1 MARGFF
7 GGRKTPRSA
16 EETVN
21 WPQLPGTVE
30 RPHAE
35 GVDVPALDLPALD
48 LPALDL
54 PALAYV
60 MSSTTEAPAA
70 TPEAELLER
79 IAAFRGSVADALF
92 EVSKDY
98 QILCNLAHA
107 DIKACDETI
116 DELRRRLSGNVH
128 YTVLAKLDEVYA
140 LVEAQVGAK

>member
-21 WPQLPGTVE
+21 WPQLPGAPE
-30 RPHAE
+30 RPHE
-35 GVDVPALDLPALD
+35 QG
-48 LPALDL
+48 LDL

-60 MSSTTEAPAA
+60 MSSATEAPAA

-107 DIKACDETI
+107 DLKACDETI
-116 DELRRRLSGNVH
+116 EELRRRLSGNVH

-140 LVEAQVGAK
+140 LVEAQIASPSPDMQAKG